1 MMDFRN
7 VTHWRVGQA
16 VDVFDIVSSAELG
29 VMHCHPTINI
39 GAVIEGSASIE
50 WNGALHPQPQGSVI
64 LLNAFEAHASA
75 WHSPKNHYFVMNI
88 AQSAWSDLCAMLTQ
102 GDDRL
107 RLRGPVCHDQI
118 IYHALLGIRAELVSG
133 SNNIY
138 VDDIA
143 GMLEVMIR
151 RNALAEDDFAS
162 AETVE
167 EFRAR
172 IGQVLDCGD
181 GGGPKIQQI
190 AQDLGLSR
198 FQLSKLVREAA
209 GMQPRRLRL
218 QLMVANAQ
226 FNIASGLSLS
236 YAAANSGFSDQS
248 HMNREFRRTLGMT
261 PREYQQ
267 VRARLPGKPGMAEE
281 FSNLQ
286 E

>member
-1 MMDFRN
+1 MIELRN
-7 VTHWRVGQA
+7 VTHWRVGRTI
-16 VDVFDIVSSAELG
+16 DVFDIVSSAEVG

-39 GAVIEGSASIE
+39 GAVVEGNASIE
-50 WNGALHPQPQGSVI
+50 WNGGTYAQPQGSVI

-75 WHSPKNHYFVMNI
+75 WHSRKNHYFVMNI
-88 AQSAWSDLCAMLTQ
+88 GQPTWAHLCAMLTQ

-107 RLRGPVCHDQI
+107 RLRGPICHDQI
-118 IYHALLGIRAELVSG
+118 IYHSLLGIRAELISG
-133 SNNIY
+133 SQN
-138 VDDIA
+138 VSLDDIA
-143 GMLEVMIR
+143 GLLETMSR
-151 RNALAEDDFAS
+151 RNVLVEDDAPS
-162 AETVE
+162 AETME
-167 EFRAR
+167 EFRLR

-181 GGGPKIQQI
+181 GGGPKIEQI

-198 FQLSKLVREAA
+198 FQLSKLVRQAA

-218 QLMVANAQ
+218 QLMVATAQ
-226 FNIASGLSLS
+226 FNISSGLSLS

-267 VRARLPGKPGMAEE
+267 VRARLPEKPRSDEE
-281 FSNLQ
+281 VSNLQ